1 MEDDRLPLTRSLE
14 VEVRTAFA
22 LPSQTEGLTGEA
34 LIEALATL
42 QVVQDQTLLSTLA
55 SQGHELVASEPAAV
69 LDWID
74 AVFARWQSHY
84 SLD

>member
-22 LPSQTEGLTGEA
+22 LPSQTEGLDGER

-42 QVVQDQTLLSTLA
+42 QVA
-55 SQGHELVASEPAAV
+55 
-69 LDWID
+69 
-74 AVFARWQSHY
+74 
-84 SLD
+84 